1 MLTVESRFMIRDG
14 YRQGISIS
22 ELARLS
28 GHDRKTVRR
37 MVKPDEPL
45 TPAPATRRPKVR
57 KLDAFVEY
65 LQARIAKGVLNARK
79 LYGEISAQGYTG
91 KETQV
96 RSFVQPFREAREAE
110 ATVRFETAPGQ
121 QAQVDWGHFGLIE
134 YQGRQRRLYAFVM
147 TLGWSRVMYLE
158 FTVSADAAW
167 FLRCHL
173 HAFQYFGGVPREL
186 LHDNLKTVVL
196 DRAADG
202 AIHWNPRYLDFA
214 DYYGF
219 TPKACQPYRAQTKGK
234 VESGVK
240 YVRGNFWPGL
250 QFVDLADLN
259 RQALDWLN
267 GVANVRIHGTTGEVP
282 FARLPLEELVPVGAK
297 PAYDTSLSTYR
308 RSSSDCLVS
317 YEGNYYSVPAL
328 YAKQRLLVKE
338 TEQGELIVLTPQGDE
353 IARHR
358 LAMGHNQRI
367 VVAAHYQGLPTSGRP
382 AQRPSAIQI
391 LMKEGTLSTFLAA
404 PAVEAR
410 SLQFYERV
418 LEAQP

>member
-1 MLTVESRFMIRDG
+1 
-14 YRQGISIS
+14 
-22 ELARLS
+22 
-28 GHDRKTVRR
+28 
-37 MVKPDEPL
+37 
-45 TPAPATRRPKVR
+45 
-57 KLDAFVEY
+57 
-65 LQARIAKGVLNARK
+65 
-79 LYGEISAQGYTG
+79 
-91 KETQV
+91 
-96 RSFVQPFREAREAE
+96 
-110 ATVRFETAPGQ
+110 
-121 QAQVDWGHFGLIE
+121 
-134 YQGRQRRLYAFVM
+134 
-147 TLGWSRVMYLE
+147 MYLE

-173 HAFQYFGGVPREL
+173 HAFQYFGGIPREL

-196 DRAADG
+196 DRASNG

-250 QFVDLADLN
+250 QFLDLADLN

-267 GVANVRIHGTTGEVP
+267 GVANVRLHGTTGEVP
-282 FARLPLEELVPVGAK
+282 FARLPLEELQPVGAK
-297 PAYDTSLSTYR
+297 PTYDTSLITYR

-328 YAKQRLLVKE
+328 YAKQRLLLKE
-338 TEQGELIVLTPQGDE
+338 TEHSELIVLTPQGDE

-358 LAMGHNQRI
+358 LAHGHNQRI
-367 VVAAHYQGLPTSGRP
+367 VVAAHYQGLPSSGWP
-382 AQRPSAIQI
+382 AQRPNAMQI
-391 LMKEGTLSTFLAA
+391 LVKEGTLSTFLAA

-410 SLQFYERV
+410 PLHFYERV